1 MIQYSK
7 NTKILSER
15 QTKPCT
21 TTQKSKAKILPSRGH
36 AGTREQVPDVDVGQ
50 QGQQQYGYEY
60 CRHVG
65 RCYADAKIV
74 KAESSK
80 TSLPDFTAG
89 AHPARTRSAETG
101 DMTRTAAGRDAYAIF
116 FSRGGGRN
124 VVRTL
129 FLRIFGSTGQGAG
142 IAAPEACAPALTRRH
157 QRRSAR
163 PRRVRKT
170 NKTYRR

>member
-74 KAESSK
+74 KAVSSK
-80 TSLPDFTAG
+80 TSLLDFNAE
-89 AHPARTRSAETG
+89 AHPARTRSTETG
-101 DMTRTAAGRDAYAIF
+101 DTHIIVLITTKIP
-116 FSRGGGRN
+116 S
-124 VVRTL
+124 V
-129 FLRIFGSTGQGAG
+129 IS
-142 IAAPEACAPALTRRH
+142 PH
-157 QRRSAR
+157 QSAR
-163 PRRVRKT
+163 DTTAPQCNTANISTIAIYPKELITHGHT
-170 NKTYRR
+170 NQAPFSITYLAYKK